1 MTRATITFAT
11 SLLLAVPA
19 AAADRPAA
27 ADAKA
32 AGTSSVSGT
41 YVEARTAE
49 VFAGGCVMNSEAETM
64 GKQAVLAWRV
74 NQGRVGGVSIDGLSV
89 VAALSG
95 THNLGMREMGGEAPT
110 QVKALMYVDA
120 RANAAQRDA
129 LVTMARRAV
138 GDLPITVVGV
148 QAVPIAYEQT
158 HHGAA
163 VTAGEAKLQVEG
175 HIHHDPS
182 CGAMQWFQPLS
193 RGANAEVGLTRTQ
206 VFSGQE
212 LGTRWSQMDKRSAF
226 VGTFSF

>member
-1 MTRATITFAT
+1 MNRATLTLAT
-11 SLLLAVPA
+11 LLVAAPV

-27 ADAKA
+27 AR
-32 AGTSSVSGT
+32 AGDTGAPSVSGT

-49 VFAGGCVMNSEAETM
+49 VFAGGCIMNSEAETM

-74 NQGRVGGVSIDGLSV
+74 DQGRVGGVSIDGLSV

-110 QVKALMYVDA
+110 VVKALMYVDA
-120 RANAAQRDA
+120 RANAAQRKA
-129 LVTMARRAV
+129 LVSMARTAI
-138 GDLPITVVGV
+138 GDLPVSVVGV
-148 QAVPIAYEQT
+148 QAVPIAFERT
-158 HHGAA
+158 HHTAA
-163 VTAGEAKLQVEG
+163 VAAGDAQLQVEA

-182 CGAMQWFQPLS
+182 CGAMQWFHPLS
-193 RGANAEVGLTRTQ
+193 RGAEAEVGLTRNQ

-212 LGTRWSQMDKRSAF
+212 LGTRWSQVDKRSAF